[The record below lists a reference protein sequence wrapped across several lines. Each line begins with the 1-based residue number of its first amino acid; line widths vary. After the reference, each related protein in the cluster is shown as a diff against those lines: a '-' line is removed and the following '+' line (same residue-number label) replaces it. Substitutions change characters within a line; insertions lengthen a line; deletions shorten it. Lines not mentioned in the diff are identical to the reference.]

1 MFFAAK
7 TLIFR
12 RIFDFWE
19 MEVFWEECKMAGL
32 GHLTHRKNVLT
43 DDIWTVFQGGSE
55 SAIKTAEFQSFDF
68 FLEKIEKIVKNLSV
82 ELRS

>member
-1 MFFAAK
+1 MFFVAK
-7 TLIFR
+7 TLILR
-12 RIFDFWE
+12 RNFDFLE

-68 FLEKIEKIVKNLSV
+68 FLKNRKKSLC
-82 ELRS
+82 

>member
-1 MFFAAK
+1 
-7 TLIFR
+7 
-12 RIFDFWE
+12 
-19 MEVFWEECKMAGL
+19 MAGL

-68 FLEKIEKIVKNLSV
+68 FLAKIEKNLSV